1 MNMNIARYNHDML
14 VREGTSDMQAVD
26 EVFVK
31 HNYRRRGFFVA
42 AGEQWLDMGGHIG
55 SFSVWAARQGARVVA
70 FEPDPDHYEML
81 LKNTKGLFVEAHNFG
96 LGVSDET
103 LRFFRNSAKG
113 KTWRNTFKKE
123 WRGGEEITAQ
133 IRHYAPFIW
142 DDVSIKMDIEG
153 YELEILRD
161 MLKTG
166 AIKKVKKLVFEYT
179 FDINTKVS
187 DFMEIIHGLRQ
198 YFDVE
203 GVTENFLTKLQQ
215 HEHYPQSWF
224 PPCKVIYCKRK

>member
-1 MNMNIARYNHDML
+1 
-14 VREGTSDMQAVD
+14 
-26 EVFVK
+26 
-31 HNYRRRGFFVA
+31 
-42 AGEQWLDMGGHIG
+42 
-55 SFSVWAARQGARVVA
+55 
-70 FEPDPDHYEML
+70 
-81 LKNTKGLFVEAHNFG
+81 
-96 LGVSDET
+96 
-103 LRFFRNSAKG
+103 
-113 KTWRNTFKKE
+113 
-123 WRGGEEITAQ
+123 
-133 IRHYAPFIW
+133 
-142 DDVSIKMDIEG
+142 MDIEG